1 MGNIIYY
8 QLLVGLSVFCQDLG
22 TPSDKIWPGP
32 PSYSELPAVK
42 KVRIKLSC
50 NISNTGK
57 SVSSDIQTLRSEL
70 KNEVQASFFF

>member
-42 KVRIKLSC
+42 KVRIINSFHVTYQTHGKVFHQ
-50 NISNTGK
+50 ISK
-57 SVSSDIQTLRSEL
+57 H
-70 KNEVQASFFF
+70 